1 MSLLC
6 GNTIDTGTV
15 LSVSNTMLFSKVWH
29 LSRSKNIRLLRA
41 VKPSEINQPK
51 DVFLSL
57 LVTIEDAWA
66 ISLYSVPITY
76 IPKVRDESHPTHYV
90 TLENFCSFL
99 VTSKLFCMLLSE
111 ILENNKAFMSSPDT
125 RSLRSFL
132 LDIAGTTD
140 EIQPQFNQGNI
151 YASVIHCHRT
161 HWLFTDSICRDL
173 HGEQVKFKSST
184 KIKHE

>member
-76 IPKVRDESHPTHYV
+76 IPKVRDESSPTHYV
-90 TLENFCSFL
+90 PLENFYSFL
-99 VTSKLFCMLLSE
+99 VTFQGKKICESTHVNHYLQGKFQIHIIGALFSIITFLML
-111 ILENNKAFMSSPDT
+111 IF
-125 RSLRSFL
+125 
-132 LDIAGTTD
+132 
-140 EIQPQFNQGNI
+140 
-151 YASVIHCHRT
+151 
-161 HWLFTDSICRDL
+161 
-173 HGEQVKFKSST
+173 
-184 KIKHE
+184 